1 MADFSRRRLLRSAFG
16 AGGAAAAMTLLPPN
30 LRRAMAEPAGDP
42 GSLDAIEHV
51 VVLMLENRSFDHYFG
66 TMPGVRGF
74 DDPDAVTLSTG
85 RSVFYQPDPVN
96 PDGYLLP
103 FHLDTRS
110 SSAQAIPSTSHAWT
124 VQHAAVNGGRM
135 DQWLP
140 AHRAADGQANGPYTM
155 GYYKRDDIPFHFA
168 LAESFTLCDAYF
180 CSLLGPTWPNRL
192 YHWSGTIDPAGLA
205 GGPVI
210 SNVIPAPFR
219 WTTYPE
225 RLTAAGVSWHV
236 YQQEDDYGT
245 NPLEW
250 FQAYQDARPG
260 DALHEH
266 ALTIGPADQ
275 FARDAVN
282 DRLPTVS
289 WIIPTSEQ
297 SEHPDYTPAAGA
309 DFLARQLD
317 AVAANP
323 DVWRK
328 TVFIV
333 NYDENDGLFDHMV
346 PPMPPPGTPDEF
358 VGGLPIGAGVRVPCL
373 IVSPWTQGGYV
384 AGEPFDHTSV
394 LRFLER
400 ITGVRETNISAWRR
414 STFGDLTSALGL
426 PGSRPFPR
434 LPDTKKQFWAAE
446 NEVATLPPITLPGAD
461 QTPPHQEGKRAA
473 EDTAKQPASGGPYG
487 PDTAPAT
494 GSAHPRTRPYA
505 ISRIVENATTHR
517 SDFPHGTKGTDFP
530 GTQEAVP
537 TVGPTTGTHV
547 YTVGVVSFTLA
558 VIDASSRQLVASV
571 KAGVSPYGLA
581 SADGGAKLYFSS
593 SGENSVSVYDTTTG
607 LVTGTVGVGPYP
619 HGLAT
624 SPDGRSLYV
633 ANTGPDS
640 GFGGSRTLSVLD
652 TATDT
657 VTATWQTGNSPHS
670 VAPGTD
676 GRTLYVSCYDGLS
689 VVDTGTGRQRA
700 LLTDQAEA
708 QGVAVHPDG
717 TRVYVVN
724 TWHDTLSVVDT
735 RTHRVLDVVRVG
747 RTPWQV
753 AVSPDGSRLYVTN
766 SRDDTVSVLDAARN
780 RVVGTVGVAHVPTTV
795 TATGSTVWV
804 ATNASATIDAIDA
817 KSLALLGST
826 PLGLTTSPVGLV
838 VA

>member
-1 MADFSRRRLLRSAFG
+1 MADFSRRRLLKSTLG
-16 AGGAAAAMTLLPPN
+16 VGGAAAAATLLPPN
-30 LRRAMAEPAGDP
+30 LQRAMAAAPKHP
-42 GSLDAIEHV
+42 GSLDDIEHV
-51 VVLMLENRSFDHYFG
+51 VILMLENRSFDHYFG
-66 TMPGVRGF
+66 TLPGVRGF
-74 DDPDAVTLSTG
+74 DDPDAITLSTG
-85 RSVFYQPDPVN
+85 RSVFHQPDAVN

-103 FHLDTRS
+103 FHLDTKSTS
-110 SSAQAIPSTSHAWT
+110 SQAIPSTSHAWT

-155 GYYKRDDIPFHFA
+155 GYYQRDDIPFHFA

-192 YHWSGTIDPAGLA
+192 YHWSGTIDPAGVA

-225 RLTAAGVSWHV
+225 RLTKAGVSWHV

-250 FQAYQDARPG
+250 FQAYQDAKPG
-260 DALHEH
+260 EPLYEH
-266 ALTIGPADQ
+266 AMTIGPADQ
-275 FARDAVN
+275 FARDAAA

-289 WIIPTSEQ
+289 WLIPTSEQ

-328 TVFIV
+328 TVFII

-346 PPMPPPGTPDEF
+346 PPMPPAGTPDEF
-358 VGGLPIGAGVRVPCL
+358 VDGVPIGAGVRVPCI

-384 AGEPFDHTSV
+384 AREPFDHTSV

-400 ITGVRETNISAWRR
+400 ITGVHEPNISAWRR
-414 STFGDLTSALGL
+414 QTFGDLTSALGL
-426 PGSRPFPR
+426 PRQRPFPT
-434 LPDTKKQFWAAE
+434 LPDTKAQFWAAE
-446 NEVATLPPITLPGAD
+446 QEVATLPPVTIPGAD
-461 QTPPHQEGKRAA
+461 QTPPHQEAPGTK
-473 EDTAKQPASGGPYG
+473 AKAG
-487 PDTAPAT
+487 T
-494 GSAHPRTRPYA
+494 GSAAPDATSGAVGGHRPYA

-517 SDFPHGTKGTDFP
+517 SDFPNGTAGTNFP
-530 GTQEAVP
+530 GIQEAVP
-537 TVGPTTGTHV
+537 DVGPTSGTHV

-558 VIDASSRQLVASV
+558 VIDAATRQLVASV
-571 KAGVSPYGLA
+571 KAGVSPYGIA
-581 SADGGAKLYFSS
+581 KSADGGKLYISS
-593 SGENSVSVYDTTTG
+593 SGENSVSVYDTG
-607 LVTGTVGVGPYP
+607 TGTITSTIGVGPYP

-624 SPDGRSLYV
+624 SPDGRSVYV
-633 ANTGPDS
+633 ANTGPDT
-640 GFGGSRTLSVLD
+640 GPGGARTLSVID
-652 TATDT
+652 TASEK
-657 VTATWQTGNSPHS
+657 VTATWQTGSTPHS
-670 VAPGTD
+670 IVPGTD
-676 GRTLYVSCYDGLS
+676 GRTLYVTCYDGLS
-689 VVDTGTGRQRA
+689 VLDAERGKQRS

-708 QGVAVHPDG
+708 GGIAVHPDG
-717 TRVYVVN
+717 TRLYVVN
-724 TWHDTLSVVDT
+724 TWQNTLSVIDT
-735 RTHRVLDVVRVG
+735 RTHRVLNRVRVG

-753 AVSPDGSRLYVTN
+753 AVSPDGSRVYVTN
-766 SRDDTVSVLDAARN
+766 SKDDTVSVIDAARD
-780 RVVGTVGVAHVPTTV
+780 RVIATVGVQHVPTTV
-795 TATGSTVWV
+795 VATASTVWV

-817 KSLALLGST
+817 GSLKLLGST
-826 PLGLTTSPVGLV
+826 ALGLTTGPTGLI